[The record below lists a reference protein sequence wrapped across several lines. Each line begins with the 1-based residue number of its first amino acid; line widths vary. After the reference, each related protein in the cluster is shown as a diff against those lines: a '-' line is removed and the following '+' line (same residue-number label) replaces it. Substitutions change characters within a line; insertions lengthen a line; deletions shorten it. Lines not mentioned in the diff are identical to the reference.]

1 MIKIDNLEFSYG
13 DNFNLKINNLHIK
26 NGERVSIIGPNGSG
40 KTTLI
45 KIISRLI
52 SDFSGNISIK
62 GKNLK
67 KYTNKE
73 LSKNLAVVPQEF
85 NTIFNYDVESIIS
98 TARLPY
104 SNRFSFFEN
113 YEDKKIIEKSLK
125 YTDLENMKNK
135 IFSNLSGGEKQRV
148 MIARAFS
155 QETDILLLD
164 EFTSHLDPG
173 HTDLLIKLVEK
184 FSNTMNKTVVS
195 IFHDINLASF
205 FSNRI
210 IVMKNGRIFKDGT
223 PKEVITKDII
233 KEAYNFEGYIIDHP
247 VKHVPQILF

>member
-1 MIKIDNLEFSYG
+1 MIRIENLEFSY
-13 DNFNLKINNLHIK
+13 DNNFNLKIKNLHIK
-26 NGERVSIIGPNGSG
+26 NGEKVSIIGPNGSG

-52 SDFSGNISIK
+52 SNFNGNIIIK
-62 GKNLK
+62 GKDLK
-67 KYTNKE
+67 KYSNKE

-113 YEDKKIIEKSLK
+113 FEDKKIIEKSLK

-148 MIARAFS
+148 MIARAFA

-173 HTDLLIKLVEK
+173 HTNLLMRLVEE
-184 FSNTMNKTVVS
+184 FSESMNKTVVS

-223 PKEVITKDII
+223 PKEIITNDVI
-233 KEAYNFEGYIIDHP
+233 KEAYNFEGFIIDHP

>member
-1 MIKIDNLEFSYG
+1 MIKINNLEFTYG
-13 DNFNLKINNLHIK
+13 DSFNLKINKLHIK
-26 NGERVSIIGPNGSG
+26 NGERLSIIGPNGSG

-52 SDFSGNISIK
+52 NDYNGDIIIKNKNIKSFS
-62 GKNLK
+62 
-67 KYTNKE
+67 NKE

-85 NTIFNYDVESIIS
+85 NTIFSYDVESIVS
-98 TARLPY
+98 TSRLPY
-104 SNRFSFFEN
+104 SKKFSLFESHD
-113 YEDKKIIEKSLK
+113 DKNIIDKSLE
-125 YTDLENMKNK
+125 YTDLKNMKDK

-148 MIARAFS
+148 MIARAFA

-173 HTDLLIKLVEK
+173 HTDLLMKLVEK
-184 FSNTMNKTVVS
+184 FSNSMNKTVIS

-210 IVMKNGRIFKDGT
+210 IVMKGGRIFKDGS
-223 PKEVITKDII
+223 PKEVITKETI
-233 KEAYNFEGYIIDHP
+233 KEAYDFDGYIIDHP

>member
-1 MIKIDNLEFSYG
+1 MIKIENLEFTYG

-26 NGERVSIIGPNGSG
+26 SGERVSIIGPNGSG
-40 KTTLI
+40 KSTLI
-45 KIISRLI
+45 KIISKLI
-52 SDFSGNISIK
+52 SNYQGKISIK
-62 GKNLK
+62 GKHLN

-113 YEDKKIIEKSLK
+113 FEDKKIIEKSLK

-148 MIARAFS
+148 MIARAFA

-173 HTDLLIKLVEK
+173 HTNLLMRLVEE
-184 FSNTMNKTVVS
+184 FSESMNKTVVS

-223 PKEVITKDII
+223 PKEIITNDVI
-233 KEAYNFEGYIIDHP
+233 KEAYNFEGFIIDHP

>member
-1 MIKIDNLEFSYG
+1 MIKIENLEFSYE
-13 DNFNLKINNLHIK
+13 DNFNLIIDNLHIK
-26 NGERVSIIGPNGSG
+26 KGERVSIIGPNGSG

-45 KIISRLI
+45 KIMSKLI
-52 SDFSGNISIK
+52 PNFNGNISIK
-62 GKNLK
+62 GKDLRT
-67 KYTNKE
+67 YSHKE
-73 LSKNLAVVPQEF
+73 LSKKLAVVPQEF

-104 SNRFSFFEN
+104 SKRFSFFEN

-148 MIARAFS
+148 MIARAFA
-155 QETDILLLD
+155 QETDILFLD

-173 HTDLLIKLVEK
+173 HTNFLMKLVQD
-184 FSNTMNKTVVS
+184 FSESMNKTVVS

-210 IVMKNGRIFKDGT
+210 IIMKNGRIFKDGI
-223 PKEVITKDII
+223 PKEVITKNTI
-233 KEAYNFEGYIIDHP
+233 KEVYNFDGYIIDHP
-247 VKHVPQILF
+247 IKHVPQILF

>member
-1 MIKIDNLEFSYG
+1 MIKINNLVFSYG
-13 DNFNLKINNLHIK
+13 DTFTLNIENLKIK
-26 NGERVSIIGPNGSG
+26 SGERISIIGPNGSG

-52 SDFSGNISIK
+52 NDYQGDIFIKNKNIKRFS
-62 GKNLK
+62 
-67 KYTNKE
+67 NKE
-73 LSKNLAVVPQEF
+73 LSRNLAVVPQEF
-85 NTIFNYDVESIIS
+85 NTIFSYDVESIVS
-98 TARLPY
+98 TSRLPY
-104 SNRFSFFEN
+104 AKKFSLFEN
-113 YEDKKIIEKSLK
+113 NIDKNIIDKSLK
-125 YTDLENMKNK
+125 YTDLKNMKNK
-135 IFSNLSGGEKQRV
+135 TFSNLSGGEKQRV
-148 MIARAFS
+148 MIARAFA

-184 FSNTMNKTVVS
+184 FSDSLNKTVIS

-210 IVMKNGRIFKDGT
+210 LVMKDGKIFKDGA
-223 PKEVITKDII
+223 PKEVITKEII
-233 KEAYNFEGYIIDHP
+233 KEAYDFEGYIIDHP

>member
-13 DNFNLKINNLHIK
+13 DTFNLKIDSLHIK

-52 SDFSGNISIK
+52 SDFKGNITIK

-67 KYTNKE
+67 KYSNKD

-113 YEDKKIIEKSLK
+113 YEDKRIIEKSLK

-173 HTDLLIKLVEK
+173 HTDLLIKLVED
-184 FSNTMNKTVVS
+184 FSNTMNKTVIS

-233 KEAYNFEGYIIDHP
+233 KEAYNFEGYIIEHP